1 MKKGLKVFLGML
13 VAIVVVA
20 LCMGAVGLYLIH
32 ENNKPKFEPPE
43 IPERPSATELPA
55 DSADAVAYLE
65 RLFAAMVNA
74 DDVEGAW
81 HTDVHLG
88 TVASSLKEADGA
100 VLQYIADQAGGRL
113 GALYPSASE
122 VVMSQTEEKPS
133 FSLSDANIT
142 DYSAS
147 QGVFDEEEKEDDTA
161 SYYLAFSCTPAAA
174 DAAAVQAGEI
184 YQKALEL
191 LAPALTVES
200 FDIKAESETV
210 SAHTDRISDDLL
222 ELKVTK
228 NYTIKAAVRLTDDYA
243 ALTSDGLLEVEFP
256 YQTVQTINFSH
267 YGLRFLGQ
275 QLAVRENDLKALP
288 MSVTVHSTATEG
300 DYKLTFDISDPEALT
315 VDETGVMNVHA
326 AREEAVTIT
335 ATLEYDGHVYSD
347 TMTVYVTELEV
358 ETDE

>member
-1 MKKGLKVFLGML
+1 MKKGLKVFLGVL

-20 LCMGAVGLYLIH
+20 LCMGAVGLYLVH

-55 DSADAVAYLE
+55 DSAQAVAYLE
-65 RLFAAMVNA
+65 RLFAAMVAA

-81 HTDVHLG
+81 HTDAHIG
-88 TVASSLKEADGA
+88 TVTTALKDADSA
-100 VLQYIADQAGGRL
+100 VLQYIADQAGGQL

-122 VVMSQTEEKPS
+122 LVMSQAQEQPT
-133 FSLSDANIT
+133 FTLSGANIT

-147 QGVFDEEEKEDDTA
+147 QGVFNEEEEEDDTA
-161 SYYLAFSCTPAAA
+161 SYYLNFTCVPAAA
-174 DAAAVQAGEI
+174 DAAAIQAGEV
-184 YQKALEL
+184 YQKAVEL

-200 FDIKAESETV
+200 FDLKAESETV

-228 NYTIKAAVRLTDDYA
+228 NYSIKAAVRLTDDYA
-243 ALTSDGLLEVEFP
+243 ALTDDGLLEVEFP
-256 YQTVQTINFSH
+256 YETVQTVTFSH
-267 YGLRFLGQ
+267 YGLRFLEQ
-275 QLAVRENDLKALP
+275 QIAVREDDIKSLP
-288 MSVTVHSTATEG
+288 MSVTVHSTATEE

-315 VDETGVMNVHA
+315 VDDTGVMNVHA

-347 TMTVYVTELEV
+347 TITVHVTELEV